1 MRYLEEIGQSEN
13 KCNRV
18 IGHQKLH
25 SIGLQIASPLYVST
39 HQTFL
44 SYKKTHQFSKTCI
57 DEIRLAFRTIRKENS
72 TQGVYAGR
80 AYYVPSYENP
90 PGPRSSSVTDEKII
104 IQEIKKLFD
113 FAIQNKFDEFGAQ
126 IGTILHPFI
135 SPKVPY
141 GGGGMTP
148 SPNGK
153 TQVIIETIYGV
164 DEGIQTLPHDSYIVD
179 YEKGC
184 ILQKTIVIKKTC
196 LETTSQLTISK
207 VSVPLHVQKVAVL
220 SNQDIVQLARA
231 FKNFVTIFGP
241 HRLEFAS
248 QPEGIYFLECVPFR
262 PVMSPKGMEAKGQVK
277 TICSV
282 EDIPTVTPFDK
293 IIYIDPK
300 VIQRRNMDVI
310 TTLAFSLPSKRIIL
324 YPGSASTAHAATILR
339 EKGHILVFIKQELF
353 RSEDHVEV
361 TVKHGEMA
369 VKRL

>member
-39 HQTFL
+39 HQAFL
-44 SYKKTHQFSKTCI
+44 SYKKTHQFSKTFI
-57 DEIRLAFRTIRKENS
+57 DEIRLAVRTIRKENN
-72 TQGVYAGR
+72 TRGVYAGR

-104 IQEIKKLFD
+104 LQEIRKLLD
-113 FAIQNKFDEFGAQ
+113 FAIHNKFDEPGAQ

-135 SPKVPY
+135 SPKIPY
-141 GGGGMTP
+141 GGGSITP
-148 SPNGK
+148 SPEGK
-153 TQVIIETIYGV
+153 TQIVIEVIYGI

-179 YEKGC
+179 YEKGR
-184 ILQKTIVIKKTC
+184 IEHKTIASKTTC

-207 VSVPLHVQKVAVL
+207 VSVPEHLQTVAVL
-220 SNQDIVQLARA
+220 IDQDIVQLARA

-262 PVMSPKGMEAKGQVK
+262 PVLSPKGMEAKGQVK
-277 TICSV
+277 IIRSID
-282 EDIPTVTPFDK
+282 DIPTVSPHDK
-293 IIYIDPK
+293 IIFIDPK

-339 EKGHILVFIKQELF
+339 EKGHVLVFVKQELF
-353 RSEDHVEV
+353 RSEDKIEI
-361 TVKHGEMA
+361 TIKHGEMV
-369 VKRL
+369 VKRI

>member
-39 HQTFL
+39 HQAFL
-44 SYKKTHQFSKTCI
+44 SYKKTHQLSKTCI
-57 DEIRLAFRTIRKENS
+57 NEMRLAFRAIRKENPNR
-72 TQGVYAGR
+72 GVYAGR

-104 IQEIKKLFD
+104 IHEIKKLFD
-113 FAIQNKFDEFGAQ
+113 FAIQNTFDEHGAQ

-135 SPKVPY
+135 SPKIPY
-141 GGGGMTP
+141 GGGSMTP
-148 SPNGK
+148 SPDGK

-179 YEKGC
+179 YKKDC
-184 ILQKTIVIKKTC
+184 MLQRSIAVKTAC
-196 LETTSQLTISK
+196 LETTSQLAISK
-207 VSVPLHVQKVAVL
+207 VSVPKDLQKVAVF
-220 SNQDIVQLARA
+220 SNQDIGQLARA

-262 PVMSPKGMEAKGQVK
+262 PILSPKSMESKGQVK
-277 TICSV
+277 IIHAI
-282 EDIPTVTPFDK
+282 EDIPTVSSNDK
-293 IIYIDPK
+293 IISIDPK
-300 VIQRRNMDVI
+300 IIQQRNMDVI
-310 TTLAFSLPSKRIIL
+310 TTLAFSLPPKRIIL
-324 YPGSASTAHAATILR
+324 YPGTASTAHAATILR
-339 EKGHILVFIKQELF
+339 EKGHVLVFVKHELF
-353 RSEDHVEV
+353 RSEDKVEI
-361 TVKHGEMA
+361 TVKHGEMV
-369 VKRL
+369 VKRI